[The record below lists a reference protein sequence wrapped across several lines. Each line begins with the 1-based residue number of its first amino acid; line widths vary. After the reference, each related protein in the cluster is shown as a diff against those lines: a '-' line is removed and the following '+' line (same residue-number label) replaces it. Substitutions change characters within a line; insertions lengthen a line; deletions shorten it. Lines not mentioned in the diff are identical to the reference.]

1 MEQRIYFVRNIP
13 RDTLN
18 SFWLPTHQDNFY
30 PDFVVKLTDG
40 RVAAIEVK
48 GGHLVT
54 ADDSKEKD
62 MVGHVW
68 AEASQGKCLFL
79 MATLKDAQGRDIG
92 RQVNE
97 LLGM

>member
-1 MEQRIYFVRNIP
+1 MATDKMYDLAFQYKGIK
-13 RDTLN
+13 L
-18 SFWLPTHQDNFY
+18 WQQFY
-30 PDFVVKLTDG
+30 DDELFVVKLTDG